1 MLNTDSGFCPC
12 QFLNNVR
19 NPCEGAVRDEDEY
32 NAFDL
37 LVPGMAR
44 STCTIVFRTSDFEEA
59 GMQCLY
65 LRWVLRSE
73 FTNHETQQVSIW
85 YLYII

>member
-1 MLNTDSGFCPC
+1 MKMSIMHLTFMYRVWQGLPA
-12 QFLNNVR
+12 L
-19 NPCEGAVRDEDEY
+19 
-32 NAFDL
+32 
-37 LVPGMAR
+37 
-44 STCTIVFRTSDFEEA
+44 VFRTSDFEEA
-59 GMQCLY
+59 GMQCLC